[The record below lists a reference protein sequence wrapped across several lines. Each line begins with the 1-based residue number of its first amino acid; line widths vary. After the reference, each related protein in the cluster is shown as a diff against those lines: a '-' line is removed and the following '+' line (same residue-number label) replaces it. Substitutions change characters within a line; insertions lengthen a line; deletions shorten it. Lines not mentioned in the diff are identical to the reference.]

1 MPGASAK
8 GVCIGPGC
16 DGGDANDNSN
26 LMHCIH
32 SVCMLQYFVAAQRE
46 NPVPGPKEFL
56 RYATSERAGLPGRK
70 DIGRLR
76 PGMAADL
83 FAIDTRRMDYV
94 GTRYDP
100 ESLPGRFG
108 IGMPTDLTMVNGR
121 IVWKDGEFPGLDEAG
136 MAAEA
141 EAVMKATLE

>member
-1 MPGASAK
+1 MRGASAK

-32 SVCMLQYFVAAQRE
+32 SACMLQYFVAAQRE

-56 RYATSERAGLPGRK
+56 RYATSEGAGLLGRK
-70 DIGRLR
+70 D
-76 PGMAADL
+76 
-83 FAIDTRRMDYV
+83 
-94 GTRYDP
+94 
-100 ESLPGRFG
+100 